1 MSKSPEKE
9 KRTGSFYSTSYG
21 ERRKKRHAKGQTRMK
36 VLLAILVLLVIVW
49 LFLPHPTG
57 DTTAS
62 DPNERT
68 REFPVTETPIPESK
82 VDLGAQDGFAE
93 LPPEAIAPNPL
104 LEGYVEQELRESPYT
119 FDITYPN
126 KEARLTEQPDGTHLF
141 RLAGR
146 LSINVV
152 SEEGTTTSAPTASED
167 EAPDIPAFRVHL
179 FSNKPEDYESF
190 QPIFTEDIIFQVEG
204 NVYVFQLSHPEELDP
219 GLYYYLIEAT
229 ESGEA
234 FYVGKVSVAG

>member
-1 MSKSPEKE
+1 
-9 KRTGSFYSTSYG
+9 
-21 ERRKKRHAKGQTRMK
+21 MK

-57 DTTAS
+57 DTAVS

-68 REFPVTETPIPESK
+68 RAFPVTETPIPESK
-82 VDLGAQDGFAE
+82 TDLGAQDGFPE

-104 LEGYVEQELRESPYT
+104 LEGYVGQELRESPYS
-119 FDITYPN
+119 FAITYPN

-146 LSINVV
+146 LSINEV
-152 SEEGTTTSAPTASED
+152 SEEGATTPAPAASED
-167 EAPDIPAFRVHL
+167 EAPDIPPFRVHL

-204 NVYVFQLSHPEELDP
+204 NAYVFQLSHPEELDP